1 MKKRKP
7 DTDSDARHRKRIK
20 ISSAAGQSCA
30 VMVTQHS
37 DPGFDSRTVNSLS
50 ELPDSTCNEGEAGP
64 AKKGKEKAVEKA
76 VEVDAVP
83 QSVSAEPNSA
93 PPTNSRRRIRKLQ
106 PPRPFPTVPT
116 SVSATGPR
124 SAHQE
129 GKNLICITR
138 RTPLGAY
145 MRRCKDVIIK
155 DGCVFTLSDNAT
167 MNPDVESGTKRS
179 T

>member
-1 MKKRKP
+1 MAKKRKL
-7 DTDSDARHRKRIK
+7 DTNSDAQHRKRVK
-20 ISSAAGQSCA
+20 ISSATGQSCA
-30 VMVTQHS
+30 VMVTQHL
-37 DPGFDSRTVNSLS
+37 DPSSDSRTVNSPS
-50 ELPDSTCNEGEAGP
+50 ELPDSTCNEGDARP
-64 AKKGKEKAVEKA
+64 TRKGKEKAVETDG
-76 VEVDAVP
+76 VLQPVT
-83 QSVSAEPNSA
+83 AEPGSA

-155 DGCVFTLSDNAT
+155 DGCVFTS
-167 MNPDVESGTKRS
+167 VIS
-179 T
+179 